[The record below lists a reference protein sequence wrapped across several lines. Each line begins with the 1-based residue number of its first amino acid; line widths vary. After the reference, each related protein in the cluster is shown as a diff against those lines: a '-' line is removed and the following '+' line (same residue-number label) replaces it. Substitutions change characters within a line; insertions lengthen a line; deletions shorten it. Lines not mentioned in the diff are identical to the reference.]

1 MSTTSPREEAAQSAQ
16 AQESQYQQQF
26 TNIAFPEIQSIL
38 SQVNGALAGGFGA
51 EPANVKSAFEP
62 LYGELNADYAQAGAG
77 NSATIQQRARQS
89 GNMYSTNQIA
99 DATTLAGIG
108 LQRDQANATRQ
119 LQFQEASSGLQEY
132 NQLVGILGGGAN
144 EAMQLGGGGLNLE
157 MGAISGMSGMSQ
169 GQGAMGGAV
178 SGASTGAVAG
188 PWGALIGGVLGGAAG
203 YMGSGG

>member
-16 AQESQYQQQF
+16 AQASQYQQQF

-203 YMGSGG
+203 YFGSG